1 MLRFPPKCPR
11 SHSPTTFPP
20 IWSFLLCFLPVTIFI
35 YFLAPPHHFSS
46 VFGLRTVIPPI
57 LLPAPRPERH
67 LCICTHEA
75 GAQGEAAPGAGEHG
89 NAQVVST
96 HGGGCTW
103 GPAHSFWQPI
113 WAWEPAQSPAHLFS
127 LSCLVILCWSCLSP
141 VGQSRPTMSRMSSP
155 LRSGKEIT
163 ANVLCTYFSVDAN
176 SFQDSIW
183 MNTKGPS
190 SL

>member
-20 IWSFLLCFLPVTIFI
+20 IWSFLLCFLPVIIFI

-89 NAQVVST
+89 NAQVVRT
-96 HGGGCTW
+96 HGGGC
-103 GPAHSFWQPI
+103 AHAGMHRGWVHMRASTLVLAANLGLGACP
-113 WAWEPAQSPAHLFS
+113 EPSTPVFTVMFS
-127 LSCLVILCWSCLSP
+127 HFMLVMPFTCWSEQAHHEQD
-141 VGQSRPTMSRMSSP
+141 VQPT
-155 LRSGKEIT
+155 
-163 ANVLCTYFSVDAN
+163 
-176 SFQDSIW
+176 
-183 MNTKGPS
+183 
-190 SL
+190 